1 MTRIT
6 GAVRRDDTIQR
17 LGGNGDNWYPTW
29 GADGSLYVAL
39 CDGTGFDGMPRR
51 NYNSRL
57 VRVDGRPETG
67 LTFHDVPGYPD
78 LSYPIRGEFEEGTP
92 GTRLGIR
99 YYGFGT
105 LSVDGTIYQYLNTWP
120 VPLTEEVVAGNG
132 ELKFIGAKLI
142 YSPDG
147 GTTWH
152 NQDGSTPVQWED
164 WDERSADTMVF
175 WNEPGESFGV
185 RGILQMGQD
194 YSANTDGYVYG
205 YAPNGGTEGT
215 MNQLVMFRVPKGSVT
230 DRSAYEFFVSA
241 NADGSATWTPDLLK
255 RGVVHTFPSGWV
267 NRFMHPYAWMP
278 SVTYNEALGLYLMA
292 NWATGVGEDGFWFGK
307 PSYLGMWS
315 STTPWGPWEQFYENE
330 SWTPEGDQNAVCY
343 SSVIL
348 PAWVAEDGRSFWL
361 MWTDFQSTFSA
372 EEKEHW
378 GPIVPEAIKSGDHKT
393 LAQYVGTGQPYY
405 SINLQRV
412 DLEVS

>member
-1 MTRIT
+1 M
-6 GAVRRDDTIQR
+6 A
-17 LGGNGDNWYPTW
+17 
-29 GADGSLYVAL
+29 
-39 CDGTGFDGMPRR
+39 
-51 NYNSRL
+51 
-57 VRVDGRPETG
+57 
-67 LTFHDVPGYPD
+67 DVPGYP
-78 LSYPIRGEFEEGTP
+78 LLEGL
-92 GTRLGIR
+92 GT
-99 YYGFGT
+99 YYNFGT
-105 LSVDGTIYQYLNTWP
+105 LSVDGTIYQYLGTP
-120 VPLTEEVVAGNG
+120 RGFFLDMAAGDVFVG
-132 ELKFIGAKLI
+132 SKLI
-142 YSPDG
+142 YSPDSG
-147 GTTWH
+147 KTWH
-152 NQDGSTPVQWED
+152 NQDGTTPVVWEAQAD
-164 WDERSADTMVF
+164 RSRDTMIFFEEDQTAFAV
-175 WNEPGESFGV
+175 V
-185 RGILQMGQD
+185 TLLQMGQD

-215 MNQLVMFRVPKGSVT
+215 MNQLVMFRVPKASVS
-230 DRSAYEFFVSA
+230 DRAAYEFFVGA
-241 NADGSATWTPDLLK
+241 NSDGSATWSSDILD
-255 RGVVHTFPSGWV
+255 RGVVMTFPSGWV